1 MAKQPKPPSLTH
13 MEGRG
18 TNNAEKW
25 KLARARTCRKK
36 RLPLKPE
43 VPLQNYFT
51 ALQTEE
57 ERPVTSGETLE
68 LSKAQ
73 PDLLPV

>member
-1 MAKQPKPPSLTH
+1 
-13 MEGRG
+13 MEACNGKDLQEEE
-18 TNNAEKW
+18 TS
-25 KLARARTCRKK
+25 
-36 RLPLKPE
+36 LKPE
-43 VPLQNYFT
+43 VPLQNCFT